1 MIWIRIAMRM
11 AQLPWRVAPNGLPA
25 IAGVESRR
33 LTADFDCGGISQQR
47 KQFGADVLHCGLRGI
62 APAHSRGG
70 TDHPQPWVVP
80 YGIGTQP

>member
-33 LTADFDCGGISQQR
+33 LTADFESYGR
-47 KQFGADVLHCGLRGI
+47 N
-62 APAHSRGG
+62 
-70 TDHPQPWVVP
+70 WVMAV
-80 YGIGTQP
+80 